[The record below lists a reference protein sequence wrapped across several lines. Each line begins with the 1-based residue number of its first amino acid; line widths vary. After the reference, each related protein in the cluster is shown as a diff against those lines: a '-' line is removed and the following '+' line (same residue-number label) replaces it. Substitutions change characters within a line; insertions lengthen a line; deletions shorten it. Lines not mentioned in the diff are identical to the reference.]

1 MKHLRLLTALAVAL
15 PALIPSS
22 HAGPATGS
30 AHVLTGDLT
39 LDRAVQT
46 ALAQNP
52 EILKQL
58 QEIERTR
65 GQIVEVR
72 AQALPHLGVTGAF
85 NYQDPRLTEING
97 RSRGS
102 SSASTVTTTTT
113 APDGTASTTQ
123 TAIPVTATNFSQ
135 SGVGDKSWNVNITA
149 KQVLYAGGQV
159 RAAIHIAK
167 FTEDSSYFQ
176 LRDIVDQ
183 IISQTRS
190 QFYDVLLTRALITVQ
205 EESISLLSDQLKDQQ
220 NRLDAGTVPRFN
232 VLRAEVELS
241 NARPDLIRAR
251 NSYLLAELQLAKT
264 LGLDPGPNG
273 KPTFNC
279 TGEFQIIERPLGLL
293 NALQLAREKRAYL
306 KVQRQQ
312 ILIAKEQIKVALAGY
327 KPRLD
332 ASAGYEFR
340 NSRLSDELDKVV
352 DGWFYGVTGSW
363 NIFDGLETAGK
374 VQQARAQLASSKI
387 NYDDSVQKVELEVQQ
402 SYANLQAARETI
414 RSQQKNVE
422 QALEDL
428 EFADAVEG
436 RLAIRAGIEAEGFGD
451 LELRDEVAVLRAD
464 QVGAGVGQLDFG
476 AQDVETRDGASVE
489 TVLLVL
495 ELVAQE
501 LDGFLLH
508 FDERAVEQ
516 HVVKLCA
523 GLRDDA
529 IHGVAQLV
537 VAAVLG
543 ELRDANRGAHLAAG
557 VEDLLGGDVH
567 VPRFVADPG
576 AELAET
582 RGGRGDD
589 GFRGAEQ
596 RAVGAGGRGGGDG
609 GLA

>member
-1 MKHLRLLTALAVAL
+1 MKHLRLLAALAVAL

-22 HAGPATGS
+22 SAGPATGS

-58 QEIERTR
+58 QEIQRTR

-85 NYQDPRLTEING
+85 NYQDQRLLEAGG
-97 RSRGS
+97 RGGGGGS
-102 SSASTVTTTTT
+102 SSAATATATTT
-113 APDGTASTTQ
+113 APDGTVSTTQ
-123 TAIPVTATNFSQ
+123 TVLPVSATNFSQ
-135 SGVGDKSWNVNITA
+135 QGSGIGDKSWNVNITA

-159 RAAIHIAK
+159 RAALRIAK

-176 LRDIVDQ
+176 LRDIVDR

-190 QFYDVLLTRALITVQ
+190 QFYDVLLNRALIKVQ
-205 EESISLLSDQLKDQQ
+205 EESIQLLSDQLKDQQ
-220 NRLDAGTVPRFN
+220 NRFDAGTVPRFN

-251 NSYLLAELQLAKT
+251 NSYLIAELQLAKT
-264 LGLDPGPNG
+264 LGLDPGPNAQ
-273 KPTFNC
+273 PTFNC
-279 TGEFQIIERPLGLL
+279 VGEFQIIERPLGLL
-293 NALQLAREKRAYL
+293 NALQLAREKRAFL

-332 ASAGYEFR
+332 ANAGYEFR
-340 NSRLSDELDKVV
+340 NSRLTDELDKVV

-374 VQQARAQLASSKI
+374 AQQARAQLESSKI

-422 QALEDL
+422 QALEAL
-428 EFADAVEG
+428 
-436 RLAIRAGIEAEGFGD
+436 RLSSERFSA
-451 LELRDEVAVLRAD
+451 
-464 QVGAGVGQLDFG
+464 GAGTQLD
-476 AQDVETRDGASVE
+476 
-489 TVLLVL
+489 VLDAR
-495 ELVAQE
+495 VALTKARTTEIQS
-501 LDGFLLH
+501 
-508 FDERAVEQ
+508 RAAYN
-516 HVVKLCA
+516 K
-523 GLRDDA
+523 
-529 IHGVAQLV
+529 
-537 VAAVLG
+537 
-543 ELRDANRGAHLAAG
+543 
-557 VEDLLGGDVH
+557 
-567 VPRFVADPG
+567 
-576 AELAET
+576 ELAEFDRAT
-582 RGGRGDD
+582 ATDTIYSETFKDPLTERKSAPPKKSAPAKK
-589 GFRGAEQ
+589 AE
-596 RAVGAGGRGGGDG
+596 
-609 GLA
+609 

>member
-1 MKHLRLLTALAVAL
+1 MKPLRLLAALAVAL

-22 HAGPATGS
+22 LAGAGTGS
-30 AHVLTGDLT
+30 AHVITGDLT

-72 AQALPHLGVTGAF
+72 AQALPHLGAAGSF
-85 NYQDPRLTEING
+85 NYQDQRLIAG
-97 RSRGS
+97 GGGGS
-102 SSASTVTTTTT
+102 SSTFG
-113 APDGTASTTQ
+113 GTASGTS
-123 TAIPVTATNFSQ
+123 AGLGSATSSSQ
-135 SGVGDKSWNVNITA
+135 QNSSGPGDKSWIVSITA

-159 RAAIHIAK
+159 RAAIKIAK

-176 LRDIVDQ
+176 LRDTVDR
-183 IISQTRS
+183 IIAQTRA

-205 EESISLLSDQLKDQQ
+205 EESVQLLSDQLKDQQ

-251 NSYLLAELQLAKT
+251 NSYLIAQLQLAKT

-293 NALQLAREKRAYL
+293 NALQLAREKRAFL

-352 DGWFYGVTGSW
+352 DGWFYGITGSW

-374 VQQARAQLASSKI
+374 ARQARAQLESAKI

-422 QALEDL
+422 QALEAL
-428 EFADAVEG
+428 
-436 RLAIRAGIEAEGFGD
+436 RLSNERFSA
-451 LELRDEVAVLRAD
+451 
-464 QVGAGVGQLDFG
+464 GAGTQL
-476 AQDVETRDGASVE
+476 E
-489 TVLLVL
+489 VLDAR
-495 ELVAQE
+495 VALTKARTTEIQS
-501 LDGFLLH
+501 
-508 FDERAVEQ
+508 RAAYN
-516 HVVKLCA
+516 K
-523 GLRDDA
+523 
-529 IHGVAQLV
+529 
-537 VAAVLG
+537 
-543 ELRDANRGAHLAAG
+543 
-557 VEDLLGGDVH
+557 
-567 VPRFVADPG
+567 
-576 AELAET
+576 ELAEFDRVT
-582 RGGRGDD
+582 ATDTIYSETFKDPLTERKNAKPAPVKK
-589 GFRGAEQ
+589 AE
-596 RAVGAGGRGGGDG
+596 
-609 GLA
+609 

>member
-1 MKHLRLLTALAVAL
+1 MKHLRLLALLAVAL
-15 PALIPSS
+15 PALLPSS

-58 QEIERTR
+58 QEIQRTR

-72 AQALPHLGVTGAF
+72 AQALPHLGVTGQF
-85 NYQDPRLTEING
+85 NYQDQRLLESGG
-97 RSRGS
+97 RGGG
-102 SSASTVTTTTT
+102 AATVATTKTTT
-113 APDGTASTTQ
+113 ADGTLVSTTE
-123 TAIPVTATNFSQ
+123 TVIPSSGTNFSQ
-135 SGVGDKSWNVNITA
+135 SGSGVGDKSWNVHITA

-159 RAAIHIAK
+159 RAAINIAK

-176 LRDIVDQ
+176 LRDTVDQ

-190 QFYDVLLTRALITVQ
+190 QFYDVLLNRALITVQ

-220 NRLDAGTVPRFN
+220 NRFDAGTVPRFN

-251 NSYLLAELQLAKT
+251 NSYLIAELQLAKT

-273 KPTFNC
+273 KPTFHC

-293 NALQLAREKRAYL
+293 NALQLAREKRAFL

-312 ILIAKEQIKVALAGY
+312 MLIAKEQIKVALAGY

-332 ASAGYEFR
+332 LNAGYEFK
-340 NSRLSDELDKVV
+340 NSRLTAELDKVV

-363 NIFDGLETAGK
+363 NIFNGLETAGK
-374 VQQARAQLASSKI
+374 VQQARAQLESAKI

-422 QALEDL
+422 QALEAL
-428 EFADAVEG
+428 
-436 RLAIRAGIEAEGFGD
+436 RLSNERFSA
-451 LELRDEVAVLRAD
+451 
-464 QVGAGVGQLDFG
+464 GAGTQL
-476 AQDVETRDGASVE
+476 E
-489 TVLLVL
+489 VLDAR
-495 ELVAQE
+495 VALTKARTTEIQS
-501 LDGFLLH
+501 
-508 FDERAVEQ
+508 RAAYN
-516 HVVKLCA
+516 K
-523 GLRDDA
+523 
-529 IHGVAQLV
+529 
-537 VAAVLG
+537 
-543 ELRDANRGAHLAAG
+543 
-557 VEDLLGGDVH
+557 
-567 VPRFVADPG
+567 
-576 AELAET
+576 ELATFDRVTATDTVYSET
-582 RGGRGDD
+582 FQDPLTERKNAPPKKSAPAKK
-589 GFRGAEQ
+589 AE
-596 RAVGAGGRGGGDG
+596 
-609 GLA
+609 